1 MGKSAHASNKTVP
14 CRDKKSGFGDRP
26 QRFGG
31 THEISS
37 CGDREREETV
47 RVVVVIVV
55 LVVVDASCRRRARL
69 SSQFC

>member
-37 CGDREREETV
+37 CGDREREEAV
-47 RVVVVIVV
+47 RVVVIVY
-55 LVVVDASCRRRARL
+55 ASRRRRNKSEAELAVLL
-69 SSQFC
+69 SC